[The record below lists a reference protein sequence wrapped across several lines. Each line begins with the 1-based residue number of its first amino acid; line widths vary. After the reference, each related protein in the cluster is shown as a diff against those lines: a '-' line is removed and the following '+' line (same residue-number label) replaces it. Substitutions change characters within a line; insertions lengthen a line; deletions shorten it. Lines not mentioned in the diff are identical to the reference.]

1 MITKE
6 ELLSALIARGAIT
19 KYVAVKELLKDPALW
34 GMKPKTLGV
43 KLLRLR
49 RQGLVKNKKFGKE
62 YGYKLTQKG
71 LKRHDYFYEKRKTE
85 REVQQFKRRL
95 DEEYRKLALQKIL
108 NAKHACLPPYQSKN
122 V

>member
-1 MITKE
+1 MITKG

-19 KYVAVKELLKDPALW
+19 RYVTVKELLKDPALW

-85 REVQQFKRRL
+85 REVQQFKRRI
-95 DEEYRKLALQKIL
+95 DEEYSKLVWQKLLEAI
-108 NAKHACLPPYQSKN
+108 KD
-122 V
+122 

>member
-6 ELLSALIARGAIT
+6 ELLSALIIQRAIT
-19 KYVAVKELLKDPALW
+19 EYVTVKELLKDPALR

-49 RQGLVKNKKFGKE
+49 GQRLVENEKFGKA
-62 YGYKLTQKG
+62 YGYKLTEKG

-85 REVQQFKRRL
+85 REVQQLMKRL
-95 DEEYRKLALQKIL
+95 DEDYRKLILQKIL
-108 NAKHACLPPYQSKN
+108 DAKNPY
-122 V
+122 

>member
-6 ELLSALIARGAIT
+6 ELLSALIARRAIT
-19 KYVAVKELLKDPALW
+19 RYVTIKELLKNPALW
-34 GMKPKTLGV
+34 DMKPKTLGV

-85 REVQQFKRRL
+85 REVQQIKRRI
-95 DEEYRKLALQKIL
+95 DKDYRKLALQKIL
-108 NAKHACLPPYQSKN
+108 DAKDLY
-122 V
+122 